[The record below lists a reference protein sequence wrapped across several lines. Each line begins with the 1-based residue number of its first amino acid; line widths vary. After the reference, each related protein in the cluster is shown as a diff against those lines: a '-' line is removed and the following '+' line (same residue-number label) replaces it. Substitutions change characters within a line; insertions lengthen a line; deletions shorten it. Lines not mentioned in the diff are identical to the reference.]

1 MEEIKNN
8 HDTKK
13 KKKKKKK
20 NRPTETELRPTV
32 MTDMLYEILMSL
44 IGSEIENHIAENKI
58 GNFKQAGCP
67 KGGNI
72 LDSLFILRE

>member
-1 MEEIKNN
+1 
-8 HDTKK
+8 
-13 KKKKKKK
+13 
-20 NRPTETELRPTV
+20 

-72 LDSLFILRE
+72 LDSLFILRELVEETYRKKRTDGGSSDGL